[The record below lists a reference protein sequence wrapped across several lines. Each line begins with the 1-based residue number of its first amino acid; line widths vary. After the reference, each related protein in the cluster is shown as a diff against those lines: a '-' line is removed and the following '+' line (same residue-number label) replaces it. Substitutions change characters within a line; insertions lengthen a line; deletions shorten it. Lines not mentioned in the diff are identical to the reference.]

1 MSKQTAIFCYLL
13 YSFITGITFSILF
26 IAFELK
32 SLILVFLV
40 TAIVFG
46 LFALF
51 GTVTKMSLDKLGNI
65 LLMMLIG
72 IIIAS
77 IINIFVGS
85 STADLVLCILGM
97 IAFIGYVAY
106 DTKKL
111 PVLFDSLGEDK
122 GAIFGAFQLYLD
134 FINIFIYLL
143 QLIGGNDRD

>member
-1 MSKQTAIFCYLL
+1 M
-13 YSFITGITFSILF
+13 
-26 IAFELK
+26 
-32 SLILVFLV
+32 
-40 TAIVFG
+40 
-46 LFALF
+46 
-51 GTVTKMSLDKLGNI
+51 DKLGNI

-122 GAIFGAFQLYLD
+122 GAIFGVFQLYLD